1 MKIKATHK
9 FFQQFINNRLL
20 NIVTIVNEIWYI
32 FDIQNSDI
40 ETKKYIERLRD
51 LKNMA
56 ISLQIGDDN
65 GY

>member
-32 FDIQNSDI
+32 FDIQNGDI

-65 GY
+65 GN

>member
-1 MKIKATHK
+1 MKIKSTHK